1 MLLQKSKFTF
11 NYKIAMLNVHNL
23 TVSFAGSN
31 LFSGITFKLN
41 KGDRIGLIGKNG
53 AGKSTLLKVISKDI
67 ESTSGT
73 MAFDKDVRIGFL
85 RQDIDFVEGR
95 TILEEAYQAFEE
107 IKKLE
112 AKLEKINQELVERT
126 DYESEY
132 YHDLMVDLNEVTH
145 RYELLGGYN
154 YKGNT
159 EKILQGLGFQR
170 EDFDKL
176 TNTFSGG
183 WRMRIEL
190 AKLLLQNNDILL
202 LDEPTNHLDIESII
216 WLENFLKSY
225 AGAIMLVSHDKMFL
239 DNITNRTIEISLGK
253 IYDYKK
259 PYSQFLL
266 LRGEIKEKQLQAQ
279 KNQEKEIKA
288 TQLLIDKFRA
298 KANKATMAQSLIK
311 KLDKVERIEVDT
323 DDNAVMNVRF
333 QVSKDPGKIVIEA
346 ENLSKSY
353 GEKHVLENV
362 NLLIERN
369 SKIAFVGQ
377 NGQGKS
383 TLAKIIVGEIAYG
396 GHLKLGHNVEIGY
409 FAQNQSEYLEPEKTV
424 LEIMED
430 ASTDANRVKVRD
442 MLGAFLFGGD
452 AVDKKAK
459 MLSGGERNRLALCKL
474 LLSPFNILIMDEPTN
489 HLDIASKNVLKRAL
503 KKFKGTL
510 ILVSHDREFLQ
521 GLATTVYGF
530 KDKEIK
536 EYLGDID
543 YFLEQ
548 HQIEN
553 LREAEKRTVVVKKK
567 ENVKKEVFQ
576 SAKTGDKE
584 LKKIK
589 NKLAKIET
597 QIDGLEKEIS
607 EMDAALAADYEI
619 TSTKSNFFESYKTKK
634 NTIEKLMEEW
644 SLLEEKLE
652 SN

>member
-1 MLLQKSKFTF
+1 MGTD
-11 NYKIAMLNVHNL
+11 
-23 TVSFAGSN
+23 

-53 AGKSTLLKVISKDI
+53 AGKSTLLKVLSKDI
-67 ESTSGT
+67 ESSAGT
-73 MAFDKDVRIGFL
+73 MAFDKDIQIGFL

-107 IKKLE
+107 IKSIELKLE
-112 AKLEKINQELVERT
+112 TINNQLATRT
-126 DYESEY
+126 DYESEEY
-132 YHDLMVDLNEVTH
+132 SQLIIDLTDLTE

-154 YKGNT
+154 YQGDT

-176 TNTFSGG
+176 TDTFSGG

-225 AGAIMLVSHDKMFL
+225 GGAIVLVSHDKMFL
-239 DNITNRTIEISLGK
+239 DNVTNRTIEISLGQ

-279 KNQEKEIKA
+279 KNQEKEIKQK
-288 TQLLIDKFRA
+288 QLLINKFKA
-298 KANKATMAQSLIK
+298 KASKASMAQSLMK
-311 KLDKVERIEVDT
+311 QLDKVELIEVDQ
-323 DDNAVMNVRF
+323 DDNATMNVRF
-333 QVSKDPGKIVIEA
+333 AISKEPGKIVVEA
-346 ENLSKSY
+346 EKISKSY
-353 GEKHVLENV
+353 GEKQVLENV
-362 NLLIERN
+362 DLLIERN

-383 TLAKIIVGEIAYG
+383 TLAKMMVGDIPFD

-409 FAQNQSEYLEPEKTV
+409 FAQNQSEHLPPEKTV

-430 ASTDANRVKVRD
+430 AATDGNRMRVRD

-459 MLSGGERNRLALCKL
+459 VLSGGERNRLALCKL
-474 LLSPFNILIMDEPTN
+474 LLSPFNVLIMDEPTN
-489 HLDIASKNVLKRAL
+489 HLDIASKNILKEAL
-503 KKFKGTL
+503 RQFNGTL
-510 ILVSHDREFLQ
+510 ILVSHDRDFLQ
-521 GLATTVYGF
+521 GLTTTVFGF
-530 KDKEIK
+530 KDKVIK

-548 HQIEN
+548 HKMEN
-553 LREAEKRTVVVKKK
+553 LREAEKRTVLKV
-567 ENVKKEVFQ
+567 
-576 SAKTGDKE
+576 DKSV
-584 LKKIK
+584 LKKQNELSREQDKKLRKLK
-589 NKLAKIET
+589 NKLTKIESQIGHLESEILKIDT
-597 QIDGLEKEIS
+597 Q
-607 EMDAALAADYEI
+607 LAENYDEV
-619 TSTKSNFFESYKTKK
+619 SSKPNFFENYKAKK
-634 NTIEKLMEEW
+634 AQVEILMSDWELIEEEV
-644 SLLEEKLE
+644 EKF
-652 SN
+652 S